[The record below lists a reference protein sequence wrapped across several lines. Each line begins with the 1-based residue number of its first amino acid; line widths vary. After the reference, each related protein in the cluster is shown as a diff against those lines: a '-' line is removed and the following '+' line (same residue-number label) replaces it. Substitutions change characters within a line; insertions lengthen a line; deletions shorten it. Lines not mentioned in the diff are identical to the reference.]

1 MAASFVLAISIRGL
15 KGKERR
21 EGTLFGDVQEQPVS
35 SGIR

>member
-15 KGKERR
+15 KGEKG